1 MSSWGKLKVSAIV
14 ASRPLFEKEYSGDH
28 GDEMELPDWVPYAG
42 ELDLD
47 IEAVESTSKI
57 IFRGDV
63 VSR

>member
-1 MSSWGKLKVSAIV
+1 
-14 ASRPLFEKEYSGDH
+14 
-28 GDEMELPDWVPYAG
+28 LPDWVPYAG

-57 IFRGDV
+57 IFRGDL